1 MGRPGRRAQ
10 GGGAEREERDRG
22 TAIVGTLVGF
32 TIFMLL
38 LLLAV
43 QTLVHLYATSTVSA
57 ATFDA
62 AWAVA
67 TKPDDEVAEIPVA
80 ETQARQRMGRLGS
93 SATFRWLE
101 ADGQQVALE
110 VQVRSPG
117 FLPFSTSLLE
127 VQRTVVVRTERFR

>member
-1 MGRPGRRAQ
+1 V
-10 GGGAEREERDRG
+10 GGAGAARREGRDRG

-32 TIFMLL
+32 TIFILL
-38 LLLAV
+38 LLVAV
-43 QTLVHLYATSTVSA
+43 QTLVHLYASSTVSA

-67 TKPDDEVAEIPVA
+67 TEPNDEAAEIPIA
-80 ETQARQRMGRLGS
+80 ETQARRRMGRLGS

-101 ADGQQVALE
+101 ADGQQVAVE
-110 VQVRSPG
+110 VEVRSPG
-117 FLPFSTSLLE
+117 FLPFSSSLLQ